1 MHLEQIISI
10 IKIVLQGLLS
20 VAVVLEIGRAHV

>member
-10 IKIVLQGLLS
+10 IKIVLEGLLS
-20 VAVVLEIGRAHV
+20 LAVVLGW